1 MINQKRILAVI
12 PARGG
17 SKGIPNKNIFPVNN
31 KPLLTYTLE
40 FIKKLAWI
48 DHSYVSSDSEKI
60 LSIAY
65 AHGFDNNPT
74 RPRDLSGDKVGDMPV
89 LKFALT
95 QVEKKHGRF
104 DYIIMFQPTSPIREI
119 EFTLQ
124 AIKKLISKNYDSVLS
139 IQEVKS
145 RFNPLKQLVI
155 AGKTLSYFDQKG
167 KNITA
172 RQELEKT
179 YLRDG
184 VFYGFT
190 RNHILNYQSVIG
202 PNSSYVVNNNFS
214 VNIDDYEDLKIFE
227 NYILNLE
234 TK

>member
-1 MINQKRILAVI
+1 MH
-12 PARGG
+12 
-17 SKGIPNKNIFPVNN
+17 
-31 KPLLTYTLE
+31 T
-40 FIKKLAWI
+40 
-48 DHSYVSSDSEKI
+48 
-60 LSIAY
+60 
-65 AHGFDNNPT
+65 
-74 RPRDLSGDKVGDMPV
+74 M
-89 LKFALT
+89 
-95 QVEKKHGRF
+95 
-104 DYIIMFQPTSPIREI
+104 
-119 EFTLQ
+119 
-124 AIKKLISKNYDSVLS
+124 
-139 IQEVKS
+139 
-145 RFNPLKQLVI
+145 LKQLVI